1 MGRDL
6 ILRSRLKFANS
17 RCKKKVSLYLL
28 YNFIKQFERVAQI
41 CTPNK
46 FRAIAK
52 FEIDFRKIKTGPKK
66 LKNSSDEKNLDP
78 RILNNFY
85 FSLII

>member
-28 YNFIKQFERVAQI
+28 YNFNKQFERVAQI
-41 CTPNK
+41 YTTDK
-46 FRAIAK
+46 FRVQKSSKILQMRIPK
-52 FEIDFRKIKTGPKK
+52 FGPQKSETE
-66 LKNSSDEKNLDP
+66 NSQ
-78 RILNNFY
+78 
-85 FSLII
+85 